1 MANLF
6 SEFKNFGEAIAS
18 PASPVP
24 RPLYIFY
31 FKKIPNIS
39 RIILIFINIE
49 NPNIREE
56 IIIDENHLGLYLD
69 LLPKLRQKD
78 YLSI

>member
-1 MANLF
+1 M
-6 SEFKNFGEAIAS
+6 
-18 PASPVP
+18 
-24 RPLYIFY
+24 
-31 FKKIPNIS
+31 
-39 RIILIFINIE
+39 LIFIDVE